1 MKTDKTTYYNGT
13 LTQYATELIE
23 LGVGNGKVIK
33 IGEIGESIIEDL
45 RKNGIVL
52 LDVDV
57 IVGQSA
63 IFKYRNHP
71 KTAKGVNIPIEKY
84 YFIED
89 AIQNPMHVYEDV
101 SKKELVYVYTHPY
114 IEQTIVKVV
123 VHPSYKKHGRVCN
136 LAKSWG
142 IIHEEDMNGRQ
153 YRIIQ

>member
-1 MKTDKTTYYNGT
+1 MKKDKNSYYNGT
-13 LTQYATELIE
+13 LTQYAKELIE
-23 LGVGNGKVIK
+23 LGIGNGKVIK
-33 IGEIGESIIEDL
+33 IGEIDKSIVEDL

-52 LDVDV
+52 LDLDV

-71 KTAKGVNIPIEKY
+71 KIAKSVNIPIEHY
-84 YFIED
+84 HFIED
-89 AIQNPMHVYEDV
+89 AVQRPMHIYEDI

-114 IEQTIVKVV
+114 IEQKVVKVV
-123 VHPSYKKHGRVCN
+123 VHPNYKKHGRVSN

-153 YRIIQ
+153 YRMIQ